1 MKAWAK
7 QALCGSIVLAIA
19 AARASTVTYYHND
32 LAGSA
37 AAATDAGGTVL
48 WRETY
53 RPYGERVTKSA
64 AASDNKVWFA
74 NRMED
79 AETGLL
85 YMHARYY
92 DPVTGVFRSPDPVL
106 FRADN
111 IHSFNRYAYANNNPL
126 RYIDP
131 NGRDALIIPTGPHS
145 FRIEIPI
152 TFSGPGMTQTVIN
165 QITAQ
170 IESRWSGQFGD
181 LQITTRVVDGN
192 LNYVQLIETK
202 TELPSGQSYVMGGNQ
217 GKWNVN
223 EDLFRTDVAAHE
235 AGHLMG
241 IGDHYYWFAPML
253 FPESEPDYEFSNMG
267 ARIDQP
273 ATAFTLGEI
282 FSSPRN
288 TLMPSED
295 EEGAGGDSD

>member
-1 MKAWAK
+1 
-7 QALCGSIVLAIA
+7 
-19 AARASTVTYYHND
+19 
-32 LAGSA
+32 
-37 AAATDAGGTVL
+37 
-48 WRETY
+48 
-53 RPYGERVTKSA
+53 
-64 AASDNKVWFA
+64 
-74 NRMED
+74 
-79 AETGLL
+79 
-85 YMHARYY
+85 
-92 DPVTGVFRSPDPVL
+92 
-106 FRADN
+106 
-111 IHSFNRYAYANNNPL
+111 
-126 RYIDP
+126 
-131 NGRDALIIPTGPHS
+131 
-145 FRIEIPI
+145 
-152 TFSGPGMTQTVIN
+152 
-165 QITAQ
+165 
-170 IESRWSGQFGD
+170 
-181 LQITTRVVDGN
+181 
-192 LNYVQLIETK
+192 
-202 TELPSGQSYVMGGNQ
+202 MGGNQ